1 MLKFT
6 LMGILHP
13 SIVLDIWTPKTKLCM
28 DVNALYMD
36 LRALTSMGYLRNLFD
51 AHALEEI
58 KLFSYFVIISLF
70 TCPNW

>member
-1 MLKFT
+1 
-6 LMGILHP
+6 
-13 SIVLDIWTPKTKLCM
+13 M